1 MRLLEFHY
9 NARKKSFYVDG
20 HEREDVVADRTSFC
34 KQYLTEYEPY
44 CRRWVQLSLNEVKII
59 KDLDVSFG
67 YHYIDIRTGVPSWI
81 EFHVDYW
88 TRCTAQ
94 QDQDG
99 LRKERSIF

>member
-1 MRLLEFHY
+1 M
-9 NARKKSFYVDG
+9 DG